1 MLNFFRN
8 KKNIIFIA
16 IIVVLMG
23 IIVYIK
29 FIDKDN
35 INSND
40 GTNNVNKE
48 QEKEKVNNIGTNK
61 AIDINLNE
69 TITIDDVCSL
79 TIENIDFTTSIKY
92 SNDNSVSIKNKDNI
106 YIIISGT
113 VKSLLGATENL
124 DDLVGVNLKYDNKYE
139 YQAFNVAEKN
149 DGSGLDF
156 YAYVSPLESVK
167 AKFIAEVPK
176 QIDSDGK
183 PIQAILTI
191 GGKEYN
197 LAVRN

>member
-1 MLNFFRN
+1 
-8 KKNIIFIA
+8 
-16 IIVVLMG
+16 
-23 IIVYIK
+23 
-29 FIDKDN
+29 
-35 INSND
+35 
-40 GTNNVNKE
+40 
-48 QEKEKVNNIGTNK
+48 
-61 AIDINLNE
+61 
-69 TITIDDVCSL
+69 
-79 TIENIDFTTSIKY
+79 
-92 SNDNSVSIKNKDNI
+92 
-106 YIIISGT
+106 
-113 VKSLLGATENL
+113 
-124 DDLVGVNLKYDNKYE
+124 LVGVNLKYDNKYE